1 MNGTIAKTEMRQIRS
16 KRELKLVL
24 DKLDDLELELLR
36 LRAQLLPKE
45 KMTKRLKRIMEE
57 AEREIRLG
65 NYITGSELIKK
76 LS

>member
-1 MNGTIAKTEMRQIRS
+1 MNGITAKIEMRQIKS
-16 KRELKLVL
+16 KGELKHVL
-24 DKLDDLELELLR
+24 KKLDDIELELVR

-45 KMTKRLKRIMEE
+45 KMTKRLKRAMEE
-57 AEREIRLG
+57 AEKEIRAG